1 MKDAT
6 LEAKL
11 GFDKIR
17 KTISDRCMTD
27 YAAEKVAGEEFSTD
41 ASVIGRRLKLTD
53 EMRLVMMFEENFP
66 STGYIDAIPF
76 LSALEKPG
84 SCIDVLSLGKLKT
97 ATDTI
102 RRILHFFGS
111 VKDGVY
117 PELKRLAGPVRTF
130 PEIAASRQP
139 LPPQLQLPS
148 LCAFMCAKSGRCL
161 SVPFSANAASIVSD
175 HERKSILSISPLL
188 FISLMA
194 SASALEIR
202 ITGEGRRDVSKSSG
216 ATTALP

>member
-1 MKDAT
+1 MKDQI
-6 LEAKL
+6 LEAKI

-17 KTISDRCMTD
+17 RIISDRCLTD
-27 YAAEKVAGEEFSTD
+27 YAVERVAGEEFSND
-41 ASVIGRRLKLTD
+41 AAVIERRLRLTD

-66 STGYIDAIPF
+66 TTGYIDTPF
-76 LSALEKPG
+76 LDSLAKPG

>member
-84 SCIDVLSLGKLKT
+84 SCIDVLSLGIDVLSLGKLKT

-111 VKDGVY
+111 IKDEVY
-117 PELKRLAGPVRTF
+117 PELKRMASPVRSF
-130 PEIAASRQP
+130 PEVQRRIE
-139 LPPQLQLPS
+139 
-148 LCAFMCAKSGRCL
+148 G
-161 SVPFSANAASIVSD
+161 
-175 HERKSILSISPLL
+175 ILDKYGDIKD
-188 FISLMA
+188 
-194 SASALEIR
+194 SASDRLQEIR
-202 ITGEGRRDVSKSSG
+202 SAIRSKEAAISKRAGAILRQAQEAGITDAETASS
-216 ATTALP
+216 